1 MVVMSGEVMVN
12 GEPWEC
18 MATLAE
24 QDRVP
29 IVRTRTVSARRRVVR
44 RRVGRVRVSRVHP
57 DGLAERLALSED
69 KRGGVG
75 L

>member
-1 MVVMSGEVMVN
+1 MEPVTVN

-29 IVRTRTVSARRRVVR
+29 IVRTRTVSARRRVTR

-57 DGLAERLALSED
+57 DVLAARLALSED
-69 KRGGVG
+69 KKGGVW